1 MKKQIALATAVLFA
15 QNTWAATISGTV
27 TNADGQP
34 VKGALVE
41 LLGSAVSVKTRADG
55 RFTLES
61 GKIEDVE
68 LHVTASGYT
77 HADVHLSTNNP
88 SPVQVALKRSV
99 IEQID
104 VIGSPLHGSVLESA
118 TPINVLAEDELR
130 MKQAS
135 TIGETLKS
143 EVGIH
148 ASYFGPVS
156 SSPIIRGLDG
166 PRVMITQNS
175 LDSSD
180 ASRVG
185 PDHIVASEAATARQ
199 IEVLRGPA
207 TLIYGS
213 GAIGGVVN
221 VVDDRVPTSNLTEG
235 DWQLSRNTVADE
247 DQAAFSL
254 TTGTGNVAVHVDGFW
269 RDGDDYKIPGAAELA
284 SDHDEHEEHEHEEEG
299 HDEHEE
305 EGHDEHA
312 ENSGVLENSA
322 AKATGFNVG
331 ASYLLDNGY
340 VGFSY
345 GRLARTYGIPGHSH
359 GEEEH
364 DEHEEE
370 AGAHEEESVQG
381 DLEQDRWQIL
391 SELSL
396 DNAWLSGI
404 NTRLGYTDYTHA
416 EIENGAVGTV
426 FNNETFQG
434 RVDLQLQ
441 ERAGWRSTVSM
452 EYKNTDFEAIGEE
465 AFTPPSETDL
475 YGLAVM
481 GEKHFD
487 DVLLQW
493 GARIERVEISA
504 TPGEIEFGGDEHPME
519 AAAGFADQDFSP
531 VNLSL
536 GAVWDFTPGYNLAI
550 SFTHAQRAPSS
561 AELFAF
567 GPHIGTGTFE
577 VGALYQVHDEGN
589 GEFHLDL
596 RNDDPSLEKSN
607 NIDLSLRK
615 FEGDVGFIV
624 NLFYNQVE
632 NFIYQQN
639 TNLTNDGLHSHEE
652 HDEHEEEGHEHEE
665 EGHEH
670 AEATGLPVLVFQQAD
685 AKLYGLEAEFI
696 WQATPTLKA
705 TLMTDY
711 IRGKL
716 DDGGNLPRIPPMRL
730 GTVFNYQKDAWA
742 AELSAI
748 HHFEQDDIGELETS
762 TDSYTMVDANVSYLL
777 DLGENE
783 VTAYFKVNNLTDTEG
798 RVHSSFLKNRTL
810 LPGRGVVMGI
820 RGSF

>member
-34 VKGALVE
+34 VQGALVE

-61 GKIEDVE
+61 GKIEDIE
-68 LHVTASGYT
+68 LHVTAGGYSHT
-77 HADVHLSTNNP
+77 NVHLTTNNP

-118 TPINVLAEDELR
+118 TPVNVLAEDELR

-254 TTGTGNVAVHVDGFW
+254 TTGAGDVALHVDGFW
-269 RDGDDYKIPGAAELA
+269 RDGDDYKIPGPAELESA
-284 SDHDEHEEHEHEEEG
+284 HEEEEHEEEG

-305 EGHDEHA
+305 HEEH
-312 ENSGVLENSA
+312 NNGVLENSA

-345 GRLARTYGIPGHSH
+345 GRLDRTYGIPGHAH

-364 DEHEEE
+364 GEHEEE
-370 AGAHEEESVQG
+370 EGAHEEEIVQG

-391 SELSL
+391 SELNL
-396 DNAWLSGI
+396 DGEWLAGV
-404 NTRLGYTDYTHA
+404 NTRLGYTDYKHA
-416 EIENGAVGTV
+416 EIENGVVGT
-426 FNNETFQG
+426 TFSNQTLQT
-434 RVDLQLQ
+434 RLDLQLQ
-441 ERAGWRSTVSM
+441 EMAGWRSTVSF
-452 EYKNTDFEAIGEE
+452 EYKNTDFEAIGAE

-475 YGLAVM
+475 FGAAVM

-493 GARIERVEISA
+493 GARVERVEISA
-504 TPGEIEFGGDEHPME
+504 TPGDIELGGDEHPME
-519 AAAGFADQDFSP
+519 ATAGFAEQDFSP

-536 GAVWDFTPGYNLAI
+536 GAVWDFTPGYNLAL
-550 SFTHAQRAPSS
+550 SFTHAQRAPSAS
-561 AELFAF
+561 ELYAF
-567 GPHIGTGTFE
+567 GPHIGTSTFE

-596 RNDDPSLEKSN
+596 RNDSPALEKSN

-615 FEGDVGFIV
+615 FEGDIGFIV
-624 NLFYNQVE
+624 NLFYNQVD
-632 NFIYQQN
+632 NFYYQRN
-639 TNLTNDGLHSHEE
+639 TRLMSGGLHS
-652 HDEHEEEGHEHEE
+652 HDEHEEEAGHEHEE
-665 EGHEH
+665 
-670 AEATGLPVLVFQQAD
+670 AAGLPVLVFEQAD
-685 AKLYGLEAEFI
+685 AKLYGFEGEFI
-696 WQATPTLKA
+696 WQAASTLKA
-705 TLMTDY
+705 TLMADY

-730 GTVFNYQKDAWA
+730 GTVFNYQQDAWA

-748 HHFEQDDIGELETS
+748 HHFEQDDISELETS
-762 TDSYTMVDANVSYLL
+762 TDSYTMVDANVSYLV

-783 VTAYFKVNNLTDTEG
+783 VTAYLKVNNLTDTEG